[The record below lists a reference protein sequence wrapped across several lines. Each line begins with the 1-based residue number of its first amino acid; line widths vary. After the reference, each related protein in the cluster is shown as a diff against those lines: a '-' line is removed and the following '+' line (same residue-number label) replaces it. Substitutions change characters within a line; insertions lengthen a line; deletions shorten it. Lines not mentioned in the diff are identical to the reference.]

1 MIYWIF
7 LGLAIIAEI
16 IGTLLMKYAS
26 VSGEMTGHIVMY
38 FMITGSYVMLSLA
51 VKKVALGVA
60 YALWEGIGILIIT
73 IFSVMWFGETL
84 SPLKIAGL
92 VTLIGGILL
101 VKSGTRKPKQPN
113 CHRGNRPP
121 SVQELKT
128 QTTGHHKGVAVE
140 SGEHHAAA

>member
-16 IGTLLMKYAS
+16 IGTLSMKYAS

-113 CHRGNRPP
+113 CHRGNRP
-121 SVQELKT
+121 LRYRN
-128 QTTGHHKGVAVE
+128 
-140 SGEHHAAA
+140 

>member
-7 LGLAIIAEI
+7 LGLAIVAEI
-16 IGTLLMKYAS
+16 IGTLSMKYAS

-38 FMITGSYVMLSLA
+38 FMITGSYIMLALA

-73 IFSVMWFGETL
+73 VFSVLWFDESL

-92 VTLIGGILL
+92 VTLVGGIML
-101 VKSGTRKPKQPN
+101 VKSGTRKPKKVNSQSQN
-113 CHRGNRPP
+113 
-121 SVQELKT
+121 
-128 QTTGHHKGVAVE
+128 
-140 SGEHHAAA
+140 SGENHATA

>member
-16 IGTLLMKYAS
+16 IGTLSMKYAS

-60 YALWEGIGILIIT
+60 YALWEGSASLLLL
-73 IFSVMWFGETL
+73 FSV
-84 SPLKIAGL
+84 
-92 VTLIGGILL
+92 
-101 VKSGTRKPKQPN
+101 
-113 CHRGNRPP
+113 
-121 SVQELKT
+121 
-128 QTTGHHKGVAVE
+128 
-140 SGEHHAAA
+140 

>member
-16 IGTLLMKYAS
+16 IGTLSMKYAS

-84 SPLKIAGL
+84 SPLK
-92 VTLIGGILL
+92 
-101 VKSGTRKPKQPN
+101 
-113 CHRGNRPP
+113 
-121 SVQELKT
+121 
-128 QTTGHHKGVAVE
+128 
-140 SGEHHAAA
+140 